1 MMLIIFMQQFRTIE
15 ISVNYLERVGTSSVT
30 GDTKKAIVLGVIMI
44 AFTLRFYLLHVIL
57 RREIPKRVEFDTSHD
72 LYIGS

>member
-1 MMLIIFMQQFRTIE
+1 M
-15 ISVNYLERVGTSSVT
+15 GTSSVT
-30 GDTKKAIVLGVIMI
+30 GDIKKAIVLGVIMI